1 MNKIAKVDDLGTL
14 LAQIAD
20 LTVKAEGIKEEL
32 REAATAPGGENVF
45 EGDLFKATVVAQD
58 RKTVDYKTM
67 LKALGVSEDTIKKY
81 TSTTA
86 IFAVKTTAR

>member
-1 MNKIAKVDDLGTL
+1 MNVAKVDDLGIL

-20 LTVKAEGIKEEL
+20 LTAKADGIKEEL
-32 REAATAPGGENVF
+32 RDAATAPGADNVF

-58 RKTVDYKTM
+58 RKTVDYKAM

-81 TSTTA
+81 TSVTA
-86 IFAVKTTAR
+86 VFAVKTTAR